1 MREGKVRRDR
11 SGDLRRRQEFHLS
24 RLAEIMSSHGVNR
37 LYVKKLSPNDNS
49 KNQVY
54 FGPGFE
60 AINIIPNKGVH
71 TEQALTRI
79 ILKAAVDM
87 AWTDEDG
94 ALHNA
99 PETKMILYPQYPEVR
114 MSGFLKGCR
123 QAPSEIMA
131 SRDTGRVLFLGI
143 RNDGKVIA
151 YATSAGTAVV
161 RELDALGELP
171 AAGVFF
177 EITIGAG
184 GERVAAREALISQL
198 RRIHLLDWVNSN
210 RLRLDG
216 SFVPCNASNCG
227 GYTLEAELGITP
239 NGFSE
244 PDYMGWEVK
253 QHGVPNFNRPGR
265 GSPVTLMTPEPT
277 GGYYKDAGVEAFIR
291 RFGYP
296 DTLGRPDR
304 LNIGGIFRAGTRA
317 PRTGLTLVLDGYNAE
332 KNMIVDI
339 SKGITLLT
347 DDDEVAAVWNYAGLI
362 DHWKRKHDR
371 AAYIPSECR
380 TDPQRQY
387 RYGRMVNL
395 GERTDFLLLLVALA
409 KGDVYYD
416 PGIKLE
422 QASGTRPQVKRR
434 SQFRVKWEK
443 LGTLYRSMETLDVL
457 SL

>member
-1 MREGKVRRDR
+1 MRRDR
-11 SGDLRRRQEFHLS
+11 SGDMRRRQEHHLS
-24 RLAEIMSSHGVNR
+24 RLTEIMSSHGVNR
-37 LYVKKLSPNDNS
+37 LYVKRLTPNDNS

-60 AINIIPNKGVH
+60 AINIIPNKGIH
-71 TEQALTRI
+71 AEQALTRT

-87 AWTDEDG
+87 AWTDEAG
-94 ALHNA
+94 ALHKA

-131 SRDTGRVLFLGI
+131 SRDPGRVLFLGI

-151 YATSAGTAVV
+151 YATSAETALV

-171 AAGVFF
+171 AAGIFF

-184 GERVAAREALISQL
+184 GERVVARETLISRL
-198 RRIHLLDWVNSN
+198 RRIHLLDWIDSH
-210 RLRLDG
+210 RLKIDG
-216 SFVPCNASNCG
+216 SLIPCNASNCG
-227 GYTLEAELGITP
+227 GYTLEAELGVTP
-239 NGFSE
+239 NGFAE
-244 PDYMGWEVK
+244 PDFMGWEVK
-253 QHGVPNFNRPGR
+253 QHGVPDFTRPDR

-277 GGYYKDAGVEAFIR
+277 GGYYREAGVEAFIR

-296 DTLGRPDR
+296 DTLGRSDR
-304 LNIGGIFRAGTRA
+304 LNVGGIFRVGARA

-332 KNMIVDI
+332 KKMIVDI

-347 DDDEVAAVWNYAGLI
+347 DDDEIAAVWHFAGLI
-362 DHWKRKHDR
+362 EHWKRKHDR

-387 RYGRMVNL
+387 RYGRLVNL
-395 GERTDFLLLLVALA
+395 GEGTDFLLLLVALGQ
-409 KGDVYYD
+409 GDVYYD

-422 QASGTRPQVKRR
+422 QVSGPRPQVKRR
-434 SQFRVKWEK
+434 SQFRIKWEK
-443 LGTLYRSMETLDVL
+443 LGALYRGMETIDVL
-457 SL
+457 SA